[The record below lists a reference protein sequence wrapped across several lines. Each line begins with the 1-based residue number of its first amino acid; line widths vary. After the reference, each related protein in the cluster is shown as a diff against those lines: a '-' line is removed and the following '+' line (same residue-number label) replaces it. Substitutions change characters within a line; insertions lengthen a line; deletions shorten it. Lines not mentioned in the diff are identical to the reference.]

1 MLIGQTNCGC
11 FGNFHLSPWYALS
24 LDICCIS
31 LLLVF
36 RPKPSLVSSN
46 DSIGIRHYFPG
57 FSVKKL
63 GFVGA
68 CLLLIV
74 GISYGIV
81 VATYGSFRGFSAQL
95 AGDTISI
102 EPTSLDF
109 GQEELGTIQ
118 DRWVVVHNW
127 SDRPLS
133 VVGGTANCSCLTT
146 QDLPI
151 LIPPKESKSIR
162 IQVKFKGSPGYF
174 QYQANLL
181 WSIDNNTISTIY
193 IPFYGWVL
201 APENAQK

>member
-1 MLIGQTNCGC
+1 M
-11 FGNFHLSPWYALS
+11 
-24 LDICCIS
+24 
-31 LLLVF
+31 LVF
-36 RPKPSLVSSN
+36 RPKPSLEATT
-46 DSIGIRHYFPG
+46 DSISIRHYIAG

-68 CLLLIV
+68 CFLLLV

-95 AGDTISI
+95 GGDTISI

-109 GQEELGTIQ
+109 GQGELGAIQ

-151 LIPPKESKSIR
+151 LIPSKESKSIR

-174 QYQANLL
+174 QYQAGLL
-181 WSIDNNTISTIY
+181 WSIDNNPISNLY